1 MGLKLKN
8 VLPMFVFLLLA
19 STAKAQSAALD
30 VTSEKYGGKPDS
42 DITQAL
48 EKAWTDA
55 CASTAPS
62 KIVVPKGTFKFVGT
76 TFKGPCKAA
85 IEFQLQG
92 TLQAPVDGSQLP
104 KDDTWIG
111 FDNVDGLTLSGGGTF
126 DGQGAQSWKNND
138 CNKNRQ
144 CKSKHI
150 NLRFHLLTNSKILD
164 VTSKDSKNFHVNL
177 LKCEKVEFNGFTVS
191 APKESMNTDGI
202 HIGRSTGINITAT
215 TIGTG
220 DDCISIGD
228 GTKDLTV
235 TNVTCG
241 PGHGIAIGS
250 LGRYPEEE
258 PVSGINIKKCT
269 LTDTTNGVRIKTWPA
284 SPKDSTASDIHFE
297 DITMVNV
304 GNPILIDQEYCPWN
318 ECKKGVPSKVK
329 ISNVSFKNIKGTCTD
344 PVAVKL
350 ACSPGL
356 PCENVELSDIDLKY
370 TGDKGPIT
378 SVCSNVK
385 PTITRVAQPLACAT
399 SAAAPAS
406 A

>member
-1 MGLKLKN
+1 
-8 VLPMFVFLLLA
+8 
-19 STAKAQSAALD
+19 
-30 VTSEKYGGKPDS
+30 
-42 DITQAL
+42 AL

-55 CASTAPS
+55 CASTTPS

-111 FDNVDGLTLSGGGTF
+111 FDHVDGLTLSGGGTF

-150 NLRFHLLTNSKILD
+150 NLRFHVLTNSKILD

-177 LKCEKVEFNGFTVS
+177 QKCEKVEINGFTIS

-202 HIGRSTGINITAT
+202 HIGRSTGINITDT

-235 TNVTCG
+235 TNVACG

-258 PVSGINIKKCT
+258 PVSGINIRKCT

-350 ACSPGL
+350 VCSKGL

-385 PTITRVAQPLACAT
+385 PTMNRVAQPLACAT
-399 SAAAPAS
+399 GAAAA
-406 A
+406 

>member
-1 MGLKLKN
+1 M
-8 VLPMFVFLLLA
+8 
-19 STAKAQSAALD
+19 Q
-30 VTSEKYGGKPDS
+30 
-42 DITQAL
+42 
-48 EKAWTDA
+48 
-55 CASTAPS
+55 
-62 KIVVPKGTFKFVGT
+62 
-76 TFKGPCKAA
+76 
-85 IEFQLQG
+85 
-92 TLQAPVDGSQLP
+92 
-104 KDDTWIG
+104 
-111 FDNVDGLTLSGGGTF
+111 
-126 DGQGAQSWKNND
+126 
-138 CNKNRQ
+138 
-144 CKSKHI
+144 
-150 NLRFHLLTNSKILD
+150 NLRFHVLTNSKILD

-318 ECKKGVPSKVK
+318 ECKKGVSIYNNLLTPYICSLLIK
-329 ISNVSFKNIKGTCTD
+329 SSFT
-344 PVAVKL
+344 
-350 ACSPGL
+350 
-356 PCENVELSDIDLKY
+356 
-370 TGDKGPIT
+370 
-378 SVCSNVK
+378 
-385 PTITRVAQPLACAT
+385 
-399 SAAAPAS
+399 
-406 A
+406 

>member
-30 VTSEKYGGKPDS
+30 VTSEKYGGKPDA

-126 DGQGAQSWKNND
+126 DGQGAESWKNND
-138 CNKNRQ
+138 CNKNTQ

-191 APKESMNTDGI
+191 APKESLNTDGI
-202 HIGRSTGINITAT
+202 HISRSTGINITAT

-250 LGRYPEEE
+250 LTQRKNP
-258 PVSGINIKKCT
+258 C
-269 LTDTTNGVRIKTWPA
+269 LA
-284 SPKDSTASDIHFE
+284 S
-297 DITMVNV
+297 
-304 GNPILIDQEYCPWN
+304 ILRN
-318 ECKKGVPSKVK
+318 
-329 ISNVSFKNIKGTCTD
+329 
-344 PVAVKL
+344 
-350 ACSPGL
+350 
-356 PCENVELSDIDLKY
+356 
-370 TGDKGPIT
+370 
-378 SVCSNVK
+378 
-385 PTITRVAQPLACAT
+385 
-399 SAAAPAS
+399 AP
-406 A
+406 